1 MGAFTIEFESNV
13 LPGLKEAIDD
23 ALANE
28 VKDAAVKALRES
40 ADKRIYSY
48 DASDFFYEH
57 RRYSFSDEN
66 NDESYISDVADN
78 TLTITAYAPLQ
89 QLFGGRKRT
98 EDLGDVIAYGY
109 LNFNQPD
116 ERPWMDEGIEEN
128 IPQIEAALA
137 EGLRRQGY

>member
-1 MGAFTIEFESNV
+1 MGVFTIEFETNV

-48 DASDFFYEH
+48 VASDFFKEH
-57 RRYSFSDEN
+57 RRFSFSDQY
-66 NDESYISDVADN
+66 NDESYISEVSDN
-78 TLTITAYAPLQ
+78 ALTITAYAPLQ

-98 EDLGDVIAYGY
+98 EDLGDVIAFGY
-109 LNFNQPD
+109 ENFYQPH